1 MTFPK
6 KDKNN
11 LQLKKLQNLM
21 ISHLKLNLTKWT
33 VNLFKFKSTNLLQ
46 RKYKLVNDKIITIED
61 LKKHWVKIKMIKDL
75 QLKMNS
81 FTVKVTK
88 KPLKIWL
95 DHKRIFFK
103 ANLWELI
110 LIKQNQKEILEW
122 FLINLRRKRINLT
135 WLSYLTILRLRKAST
150 RQ

>member
-11 LQLKKLQNLM
+11 LQLKKLQNSM